1 METGTMKMQKILVVD
16 DQEENLE
23 LLGHQLRAAG
33 WQVSLAKNGKEAL
46 EKVEIYR
53 PDVIVLDMM
62 MPEMDG
68 FQMARCVKENPDYQN
83 IRVVAA
89 TSLCSPGDRDRCLAA
104 GCDDYMAKPFTS
116 QDLEEHLAS
125 LLSGGKPAVYTE
137 ETN

>member
-1 METGTMKMQKILVVD
+1 
-16 DQEENLE
+16 
-23 LLGHQLRAAG
+23 
-33 WQVSLAKNGKEAL
+33 
-46 EKVEIYR
+46 
-53 PDVIVLDMM
+53 MM

-68 FQMARCVKENPDYQN
+68 FQVARCVKENPDYQN

>member
-1 METGTMKMQKILVVD
+1 METGTMKIQKILVVD

-53 PDVIVLDMM
+53 PHVIVLDMM

-68 FQMARCVKENPDYQN
+68 FQV
-83 IRVVAA
+83 
-89 TSLCSPGDRDRCLAA
+89 
-104 GCDDYMAKPFTS
+104 
-116 QDLEEHLAS
+116 AS
-125 LLSGGKPAVYTE
+125 LLSGGKPAVYSE